1 MEREIPVE
9 IVYKDKRNSSGRIRE
24 GRIVLYI
31 SSRLSKAEQAR
42 HVHLLTRRLLNQ
54 RRKLD
59 QLAFLPLPEESSVVP
74 GRTDEDLARIAA
86 RLDRRYWRFGDVS
99 IKFRKQ
105 ESRWG
110 SCNPASRRIHISHR
124 LKDAPLQLLE
134 YVVAHELC
142 HLQIPNHGAAFWR
155 LLSRAFPEHRR
166 LRALLHAY
174 GLWRNLS
181 DGSVKS

>member
-1 MEREIPVE
+1 MGKELPVE

-42 HVHLLTRRLLNQ
+42 HVQLLTRRLVNQ
-54 RRKLD
+54 SRKLD
-59 QLAFLPLPEESSVVP
+59 QLALPGESPVVP

-110 SCNPASRRIHISHR
+110 SCNPAGRRIHISHR
-124 LKDAPLQLLE
+124 LKDAPLELLE

-142 HLQIPNHGAAFWR
+142 HLQIPNHAAAFWR

-181 DGSVKS
+181 DRSVKQ